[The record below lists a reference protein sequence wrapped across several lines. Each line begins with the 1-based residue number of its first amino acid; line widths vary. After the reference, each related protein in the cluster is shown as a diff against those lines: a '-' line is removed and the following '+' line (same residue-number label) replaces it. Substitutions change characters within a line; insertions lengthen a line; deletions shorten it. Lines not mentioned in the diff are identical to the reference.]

1 VRRWLKR
8 RDKTCIAAELQLAFA
23 RLATNSKKQLMK
35 IRPHLFIIVA
45 LLSGCVTQEQVDK
58 VFASQRPV
66 SAAEKA
72 AIVSAA
78 RDYFVDPYS
87 IRDAEISN
95 VVRLNDQG
103 LEAVCVKANA
113 KNRMGGYTGRS
124 ATSVRLVNGK
134 PVSTLDNAPACVS
147 PQLKYTRFPELENL
161 KSI

>member
-1 VRRWLKR
+1 
-8 RDKTCIAAELQLAFA
+8 
-23 RLATNSKKQLMK
+23 M
-35 IRPHLFIIVA
+35 
-45 LLSGCVTQEQVDK
+45 
-58 VFASQRPV
+58 ASQRPP

-113 KNRMGGYTGRS
+113 KNRMGGYTGRT
-124 ATSVRLVNGK
+124 ATSVRLLKGK
-134 PVSTLDNAPACVS
+134 PMSTLENAPACAM
-147 PQLKYTRFPELENL
+147 PQMRYRPFPELENL
-161 KSI
+161 KNV

>member
-1 VRRWLKR
+1 MNL
-8 RDKTCIAAELQLAFA
+8 
-23 RLATNSKKQLMK
+23 
-35 IRPHLFIIVA
+35 RPHLILVVA

-66 SAAEKA
+66 TASEKA

-78 RDYFVDPYS
+78 RDHFIDPYS

-113 KNRMGGYTGRS
+113 RNRMGGYTGRS
-124 ATSVRLVNGK
+124 ATSVRLLNGK
-134 PVSTLDNAPACVS
+134 PVNTLDNAPACVN
-147 PQLKYTRFPELENL
+147 PKLRYQRFPELESL

>member
-1 VRRWLKR
+1 MKSKLL
-8 RDKTCIAAELQLAFA
+8 IFAAALA
-23 RLATNSKKQLMK
+23 
-35 IRPHLFIIVA
+35 
-45 LLSGCVTQEQVDK
+45 LSGCVTQEQFDK
-58 VFASQRPV
+58 VMASQRPP

-113 KNRMGGYTGRS
+113 KNRMGGYTGRT
-124 ATSVRLVNGK
+124 ATSVRLLKGK
-134 PVSTLDNAPACVS
+134 PMSTLENAPACAM
-147 PQLKYTRFPELENL
+147 PQMRYRPFPELENL
-161 KSI
+161 KNV